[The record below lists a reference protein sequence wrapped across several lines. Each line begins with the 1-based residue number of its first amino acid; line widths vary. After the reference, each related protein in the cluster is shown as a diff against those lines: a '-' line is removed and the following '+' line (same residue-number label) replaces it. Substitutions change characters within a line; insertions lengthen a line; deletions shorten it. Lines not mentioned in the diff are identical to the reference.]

1 MGTHVFGI
9 DLGTSNIKIFSKSR
23 NQILNEKNV
32 IAIENKVNVFAIGD
46 DAFEM
51 AEKVPANIKVVF
63 PVHYGVI
70 SDIQNMTKILIR
82 LLKKLTKDNLKKSE
96 FVVSVP
102 SDITEVERRAISELL
117 ENSSLK
123 PKRVAIIDKP
133 IVDALGVGVEVTSAR
148 GAMVVN
154 IGADTTEISI
164 LSLGGIVLSKLIKV
178 GGNDLDESIV
188 SAMKRERNLHIGNKT
203 AENVKIKIGSAV
215 KQPETSAMVCGRDL
229 LNGLPVEKEI
239 SSELIYDAMSEKLH
253 NIVDNIKVILERT
266 PPELGADII
275 KNGIYITGGSAMLG
289 GFDQFI
295 ASETGLKVNLSEKPD
310 ESVIRGLGEVIQ
322 HPSKLSLKNRQKK
335 QPEKSDK

>member
-1 MGTHVFGI
+1 MGAHAFGI
-9 DLGTSNIKIFSKSR
+9 DLGTCNIKIFYKSK

-46 DAFEM
+46 EAFEM
-51 AEKVPANIKVVF
+51 VEKVPDNIKIIF

-70 SDIQNMTKILIR
+70 SDIQSMTKILMR
-82 LLKKLTKDNLKKSE
+82 LLKKMTKDSLKKSE

-102 SDITEVERRAISELL
+102 TDITEVERRAISELL

-123 PKRVAIIDKP
+123 PKKVTIIDKP
-133 IVDALGVGVEVTSAR
+133 IVDALGVGVDVTSAR

-178 GGNDLDESIV
+178 GGNDLDESII
-188 SAMKRERNLHIGNKT
+188 SAIKRERNLHIGGKT

-215 KQPETSAMVCGRDL
+215 KQPETTAMVCGRDL

-239 SSELIYDAMSEKLH
+239 SSDLIYDAISEKLH
-253 NIVDNIKVILERT
+253 HIVDNIKVILERT

-275 KNGIYITGGSAMLG
+275 RNGIYITGGSAMLG
-289 GFDQFI
+289 AFDQFI
-295 ASETGLKVNLSEKPD
+295 AKETGLKVNLSEKPD

-322 HPSKLSLKNRQKK
+322 NPAKISPKRKQKK
-335 QPEKSDK
+335 QSEK

>member
-9 DLGTSNIKIFSKSR
+9 DLGTCNIKIFNKSK

-46 DAFEM
+46 EAFEM
-51 AEKVPANIKVVF
+51 VEKVPDNIKIIF

-70 SDIQNMTKILIR
+70 SDIQSMTKILIR
-82 LLKKLTKDNLKKSE
+82 LLKKMTKDTLKKSE

-102 SDITEVERRAISELL
+102 TDITEVERRAISELL

-123 PKRVAIIDKP
+123 PKKVTIIDKP
-133 IVDALGVGVEVTSAR
+133 IADALGVGVEVTSAR

-188 SAMKRERNLHIGNKT
+188 SEIKRERNLHIGNKT

-215 KQPETSAMVCGRDL
+215 KQPETTAMVCGRDL

-239 SSELIYDAMSEKLH
+239 SSDLIYDAISEKLH
-253 NIVDNIKVILERT
+253 HIVDNIKVILERT

-275 KNGIYITGGSAMLG
+275 RNGIYITGGSAMLG
-289 GFDQFI
+289 AFDQFI
-295 ASETGLKVNLSEKPD
+295 AKETGLKVNLSEKPD

-322 HPSKLSLKNRQKK
+322 NPAKISPKRKQKK
-335 QPEKSDK
+335 QSEK